1 MMSKSVFVSHAIKD
15 AAIAAEIVELIED
28 GIGVPEAEIFCSSL
42 DGYGIPTGKNFVT
55 FMKEQM
61 LQPKVVILLL
71 TPAYFESKFC
81 LSELGAAWVKSHYIF
96 PILVPP
102 LGYEDVRDVL
112 LGTQVSRITDDIKF
126 NELRDHLMKE
136 VPLDAKSSTKWDVKR
151 RAFLANIDPLVA
163 MVSGPTMVPTEK
175 LQVMEAKL
183 AEAHSELDASEQE
196 IADLKKQLAD
206 MEQLKD
212 RQAVAELKASYRST
226 SDVHV
231 TVQFD
236 EKVEAVRTALGALR
250 VYHEVKIF
258 LMSDHYEKPYRVMG
272 SDRDEFDEASRRGFL
287 ENGEFP
293 QPNWESQKMRKLK
306 DALREIDEFAAREA
320 DALQEAADAHTDLL
334 IEPFTQDFWEAY
346 YF

>member
-1 MMSKSVFVSHAIKD
+1 MSRSVFVSHATKD

-42 DGYGIPTGKNFVT
+42 DGYSIPTGKNFVT

-61 LQPKVVILLL
+61 LEPKVVILLL

-102 LGYEDVRDVL
+102 LGYDDVKDVL

-126 NELRDHLMKE
+126 NELRDHLVKE
-136 VPLDAKSSTKWDVKR
+136 VSLDAKSSTKWDVKR
-151 RAFLANIDPLVA
+151 RAFLTKIDPLIARVL
-163 MVSGPTMVPTEK
+163 GPTMVPAENLK
-175 LQVMEAKL
+175 AMEDKL
-183 AEAHSELDASEQE
+183 AEAHSELDESEQE
-196 IADLKKQLAD
+196 IANLRKQLVD

-212 RQAVAELKASYRST
+212 RQAVAELKASYRAT
-226 SDVHV
+226 SDIDV
-231 TVQFD
+231 TVPFD
-236 EKVEAVRTALGALR
+236 EKVEAVRTALNALR

-258 LMSDHYEKPYRVMG
+258 LMSDHYEKPYRVMSG
-272 SDRDEFDEASRRGFL
+272 DRDEFDEASRRGFL

-306 DALREIDEFAAREA
+306 DALREIDEFAVREA
-320 DALQEAADAHTDLL
+320 NALQDAADSHTDLL